1 MEEEGD
7 VSVPASKVQSCLL
20 PISLLMSQLSQGS
33 DPSQMATKELRA
45 GILIGVWRVQEGAV
59 CLVFCGRCQTHVH
72 FRKSSLSQ

>member
-45 GILIGVWRVQEGAV
+45 GILIGSGEFRRVQCALCSVAGARHM
-59 CLVFCGRCQTHVH
+59 CILERA
-72 FRKSSLSQ
+72 L